1 MLREALQST
10 RVRLLAWVLVPVIMV
25 LSLTLVTAWSML
37 TQQQNQAI
45 DGHLS
50 REAGELQI
58 LATKAIDPKTDTTFT
73 SAKGLLELYVQRT
86 VPDPNE
92 TMFVVVNG
100 SVISRTTDTPAVRLD
115 QDPEFLALVNQVT
128 KAGFGNYQTAV
139 GNARYIVVPIVSPDE
154 RGALVG
160 IIFSDLESKQISD
173 LLYRFALIVLLSL
186 IAAAA
191 VGWLVAGRV
200 LRPITKVRQTAHEI
214 GASDLSKRIADT
226 SGGTELMQLAAE
238 FNLMLDR
245 IQESF
250 EINKQF
256 VDDAG
261 HELRTPL
268 TIISGHL
275 ELMEAD
281 PSQADSSML
290 IVKDELSRM
299 SRIVRD
305 LQTLT
310 KSSQPDFI
318 KCTEIRL
325 VDLGDE
331 LFVKASQLGNRN
343 WSLGEIPESSWS
355 LDRERITQA
364 ILQISENAI
373 RFTSDGDP
381 IRIDIQLA
389 GKGVEI
395 SVSDSGPGIP
405 EASRDKITER
415 FVRGD
420 AQANSG
426 QGAGLGLAL
435 VSAIAV
441 GHGGKLVIGDSE
453 FGGAKVTLRIPR

>member
-318 KCTEIRL
+318 KRTEIRL

-343 WSLGEIPESSWS
+343 WSLGEIPETSWS

>member
-1 MLREALQST
+1 MIKELLQST

-45 DGHLS
+45 DGHLG
-50 REAGELQI
+50 REAQELQV
-58 LATKAIDPKTDTTFT
+58 LASKAIDPRTDTAFT
-73 SAKGLLELYVQRT
+73 SARGLLELYIQRT

-92 TMFVVVNG
+92 TMFVMVNG
-100 SVISRTTDTPAVRLD
+100 LVISRTTDTPPVRLD
-115 QDPEFLALVNQVT
+115 QDAEFLELVNSVQV
-128 KAGFGNYQTAV
+128 AGFGNYQTEV
-139 GNARYIVVPIVSPDE
+139 GNARYIVVPVVGEGE

-160 IIFSDLESKQISD
+160 IMFSDLESRQITD

-186 IAAAA
+186 IAAGA

-200 LRPITKVRQTAHEI
+200 LQPITKVRQTAHEI
-214 GASDLSKRIADT
+214 GASDLSSRIPDT
-226 SGGTELMQLAAE
+226 SGGAELQQLAAE

-275 ELMEAD
+275 ELIEAD
-281 PSQADSSML
+281 PSQQASSML
-290 IVKDELSRM
+290 IVKDELKRM

-318 KCTEIRL
+318 KKAETNLAE
-325 VDLGDE
+325 LGDE
-331 LFVKASQLGNRN
+331 LFVKASQLGDRN
-343 WSLGEIPESSWS
+343 WSLGEIPDSQWS

-364 ILQISENAI
+364 VLQISENAV
-373 RFTSDGDP
+373 RFTSEHDP
-381 IRIDIQLA
+381 IRI
-389 GKGVEI
+389 EI
-395 SVSDSGPGIP
+395 VSSGNSLEVSVSDSGPGIP
-405 EASRDKITER
+405 EGSRERITQR
-415 FVRGD
+415 FSRGD
-420 AQANSG
+420 QGSQEG
-426 QGAGLGLAL
+426 HGAGLGLAL
-435 VSAIAV
+435 VKAIAE
-441 GHGGKLVIGDSE
+441 GHQGDLVIGDSE
-453 FGGAKVTLRIPR
+453 LGGAKITMRIPR

>member
-1 MLREALQST
+1 MLKDLLQSS
-10 RVRLLAWVLVPVIMV
+10 RVRLLAWVLVPVVMV

-37 TQQQNQAI
+37 TTQQNQSI
-45 DGHLS
+45 DGHLG
-50 REAGELQI
+50 REAEELQV
-58 LATKAIDPKTDTTFT
+58 LAERAIDPNTDTNFT
-73 SAKGLLELYVQRT
+73 SARGLLELYIQRT

-92 TMFVVVNG
+92 TMFVMVNG
-100 SVISRTTDTPAVRLD
+100 AVISRTTDTPPVRLD
-115 QDPEFLALVNQVT
+115 QDPEFLELVSGAN
-128 KAGFGNYQTAV
+128 KAGFGNYPTAV
-139 GNARYIVVPIVSPDE
+139 GNARYIVVPITGQAE
-154 RGALVG
+154 RGALIGV
-160 IIFSDLESKQISD
+160 IFSDVESQQITN
-173 LLYRFALIVLLSL
+173 LLYRFALIVMLSL

-200 LRPITKVRQTAHEI
+200 LRPITNVRQTAHEI
-214 GASDLSKRIADT
+214 GASDLTKRIAET
-226 SGGTELMQLAAE
+226 SGGTELKQLAAE

-310 KSSQPDFI
+310 KSSQPDFV
-318 KCTEIRL
+318 KRTEIRL

-331 LFVKASQLGNRN
+331 LFVKASQLANRD
-343 WSLGEIPESSWS
+343 WSLGEIPDASWS

-364 ILQISENAI
+364 ILQISENAV
-373 RFTSDGDP
+373 RFTSDSDP

-389 GKGVEI
+389 GNNVEV

-405 EASRDKITER
+405 EASRDRITER
-415 FVRGD
+415 FVRGE

-453 FGGAKVTLRIPR
+453 FGGAKVTLRLPR

>member
-1 MLREALQST
+1 
-10 RVRLLAWVLVPVIMV
+10 
-25 LSLTLVTAWSML
+25 ML
-37 TQQQNQAI
+37 TQQQSQAI

-58 LATKAIDPKTDTTFT
+58 LATKAIDPKTDTSFT

-139 GNARYIVVPIVSPDE
+139 GNARYIVVPITSPDE

-281 PSQADSSML
+281 PSQADSSMV

-318 KCTEIRL
+318 KRTEISL

-343 WSLGEIPESSWS
+343 WSLGEIPEASWS

-381 IRIDIQLA
+381 IRIDIQLV
-389 GKGVEI
+389 GKSIEV

-405 EASRDKITER
+405 EASRDRITER
-415 FVRGD
+415 FVRGE

-435 VSAIAV
+435 VSAIAE

>member
-37 TQQQNQAI
+37 TQQQSQAI

-139 GNARYIVVPIVSPDE
+139 GNARYIVVPITSPDE

-318 KCTEIRL
+318 KRTEIRL

-343 WSLGEIPESSWS
+343 WSLGEIPEISWS

-381 IRIDIQLA
+381 IRIDIQLV
-389 GKGVEI
+389 GKGVEV

-405 EASRDKITER
+405 EASRDRITER
-415 FVRGD
+415 FVRGE

>member
-281 PSQADSSML
+281 PSQADSSMV

-435 VSAIAV
+435 VSAIAA